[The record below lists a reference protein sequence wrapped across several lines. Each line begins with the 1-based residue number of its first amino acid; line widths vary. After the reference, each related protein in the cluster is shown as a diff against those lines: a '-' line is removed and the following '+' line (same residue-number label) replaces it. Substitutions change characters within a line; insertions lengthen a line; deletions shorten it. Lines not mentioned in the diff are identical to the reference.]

1 MLWFCA
7 NNVSDNKYTEENIYI
22 YYILSHGF
30 FHISDVICPREG
42 IFARD
47 RRSRANVHF
56 RGQITQLIWK
66 NPCDNLYIACLVS
79 IIQCF
84 IWFLLIW
91 IGKNTQSAHVSIVFW
106 MFTLLGISTF
116 SLWRCDVASTIKHCE
131 MHCSTITH
139 ISHDICPDIC
149 PTCLHIT

>member
-1 MLWFCA
+1 MPGTSWISGSYLVTGHVKILMYLPRGQAKNFRFFYPCITWFF
-7 NNVSDNKYTEENIYI
+7 Y
-22 YYILSHGF
+22 
-30 FHISDVICPREG
+30 VICPREG

-47 RRSRANVHF
+47 QRSRANVCF

-84 IWFLLIW
+84 KWFLLIW
-91 IGKNTQSAHVSIVFW
+91 IGENTQSAHVSAVFW

-116 SLWRCDVASTIKHCE
+116 SLWHCVNN
-131 MHCSTITH
+131 
-139 ISHDICPDIC
+139 
-149 PTCLHIT
+149 

>member
-1 MLWFCA
+1 M
-7 NNVSDNKYTEENIYI
+7 
-22 YYILSHGF
+22 GF

-56 RGQITQLIWK
+56 RGQITQLICK

-84 IWFLLIW
+84 FTYSTARRRRRLS
-91 IGKNTQSAHVSIVFW
+91 GRHMY
-106 MFTLLGISTF
+106 MFSRHRKLDFCKIISF
-116 SLWRCDVASTIKHCE
+116 
-131 MHCSTITH
+131 
-139 ISHDICPDIC
+139 ISGLE
-149 PTCLHIT
+149 CLQKLR